1 MCLIQAEPCLLYR
14 STPSALHVR
23 KRDGK
28 RLGNVQPRLQLL
40 DQSPIGQVGFLS
52 EIGF

>member
-1 MCLIQAEPCLLYR
+1 M
-14 STPSALHVR
+14 H
-23 KRDGK
+23 
-28 RLGNVQPRLQLL
+28 LGDIQPRLQLL